1 MFIIENFVNL
11 INIIYLNLFFLIR
24 KKILKKKIIIFFH
37 PQKKHKSENII
48 FIENLLN
55 GYDKKKYDVLY
66 FYNDFQNKKNYYLV
80 KERYLN
86 FLFNIDLFINNYITD
101 NFPKNCK
108 KIYIHHN
115 IYDDPWVSKKKEK
128 ETCKRL
134 SKYNF
139 IFIATKEAKIGA
151 EKMFKKNKIESP
163 NIIEVGYFKL
173 DYLLNKIK
181 YKVKDSIIIAPTL
194 IIGFSKYSIVNNLE
208 SIIKNI
214 LKKSNFKIIIRPH
227 PRDRQNRIY
236 VRIQKK
242 YSSNLRIS
250 FDQSSNYLEA
260 YTRSKLMITDISGTA
275 YTFAFL
281 TLSPVIFCENKGI
294 KIDSDYLK
302 LNFFKNRNIIGK
314 INKDFHT
321 IDKSLFFLNKNYK
334 TFYKNIINLRG
345 KIKYL
350 NKSKIT
356 IKKHITNIINS

>member
-37 PQKKHKSENII
+37 PQKKQKSENII

-128 ETCKRL
+128 ETCQRL

-173 DYLLNKIK
+173 DYLLKKIK

-194 IIGFSKYSIVNNLE
+194 IIGFSKYSVVSNLE

-250 FDQSSNYLEA
+250 FDHSSNYLEA